1 MNVGEIEYT
10 VAVETQQAI
19 TASDRIGQSLQ
30 GMQGEMEKTDK
41 AADSLNTGLSKLAK
55 GIAAVAVGGL
65 AKNLAQQVQAYN
77 TMAERVKM
85 ATESVEEFDMVQQR
99 LRETA
104 DGTYRSLSEAQEVFI
119 GTSSALKGMGYS
131 TEQALDVVD
140 SLSYAFVTNATSS
153 QRAESALNA
162 LTMATTTGKVTAQQ
176 WITLMAAVPSVVTDI
191 AKATGKTESAIRE
204 LGATG
209 KLAAKDLAEGLRQ
222 SVDANKEAADAMA
235 NDFIDA
241 GVRMNGAI
249 VAILAG
255 LEQQTGA
262 LDALTNGIIGAANV
276 ITDFAQ
282 DAEKMAGFLAVA
294 ETAAASLA
302 AVMTAKVLTSMVASG
317 KAFYASTI
325 AASAKAA
332 ADVKAAQAAT
342 VAAAQDLIKAKAAET
357 AAVGMAHHAQMVQA
371 LAVAEANAT
380 VATKTLTTAIS
391 AQAGVMTMTQRAA
404 SLLSATMATLGGPA
418 GLIMLAGVALWQ
430 FAKYAGEAEREL
442 ANLEEPLDTVI
453 SRMKEMNQLQKDAE
467 VRRWSNSLADAR
479 EEVNAL
485 ALESATM
492 AKKLRNSADEGSVL
506 KEVMAEAARVLGQVA
521 QGGQITSEQLDALG
535 QRISNVAGMSAEAK
549 AALLD
554 KVAALDASYTA
565 GLNAQQ
571 TYLAVA
577 DAAREVAAE
586 TSAAA
591 KSVWELADEMR
602 TGSQSAADYASKMG
616 RALEDAADRTHLG
629 RLMRDIR
636 DNAEAWGTA
645 TKAQLDAAVA
655 SAVAMDAFEKQS
667 RAAKKATG
675 GTKGLTDAQ
684 RAAKKAAEDMARSQ
698 ESNAKAL
705 ENLQEQLYQAG
716 LNARDLALRQAE
728 LTLNEYATDEQRAQ
742 VAALA
747 DELYRLNDAKNR
759 ASKFGDDVG
768 GSIRGSVSPL
778 AGGRFDDGTARYE
791 AERQAEERR
800 YQEQMERLIE
810 AETLKLEVVG
820 GYDLMRE
827 ELYQEHIDRM
837 NQIDEARR
845 DAQLDMWSS
854 GFGQMASDLHAFA
867 DTFFSEN
874 EAMFK
879 VAKAAAI
886 AQTIMDTYKGAQ
898 QAFTAMAGIPYVG
911 PALGIAAAAAA
922 VAGGM
927 ARVASI
933 RSQSMGGARQYG
945 GGVRGDKYYKVNEG
959 GMPEI
964 FRGSDGNQYLMPNQ
978 RGEVVSNKDATAGM
992 GGSSKTMNLT
1002 QNITMRQDN
1011 GNYTNKQVAME
1022 AARMQS
1028 IAEARFG

>member
-55 GIAAVAVGGL
+55 GIAAVAVGAL

-325 AASAKAA
+325 AVQMKTAS
-332 ADVKAAQAAT
+332 DVKAAQAAT
-342 VAAAQDLIKAKAAET
+342 SAAAAELIRAKQVAAAAVGTREYAFAISQVTLAEGKALAATNALT
-357 AAVGMAHHAQMVQA
+357 AAV
-371 LAVAEANAT
+371 
-380 VATKTLTTAIS
+380 S
-391 AQAGVMTMTQRAA
+391 AQAGVMTVTQRAA
-404 SLLSATMATLGGPA
+404 QALSTTYAMLGGPA

-430 FAKYAGEAEREL
+430 FAKYAGDAKREVADLSEPLENVTERMREMNDIQKNAEMQRWANSMQEAKGQIAAFGAEAQVAARSLLLGSNATGELKTELEAIEAEL
-442 ANLEEPLDTVI
+442 MTVRTTGHATSESI
-453 SRMKEMNQLQKDAE
+453 RDLYDR
-467 VRRWSNSLADAR
+467 VD
-479 EEVNAL
+479 AL
-485 ALESATM
+485 AGVSAKAKDRLRDKLAALDESVA
-492 AKKLRNSADEGSVL
+492 
-506 KEVMAEAARVLGQVA
+506 AARRA
-521 QGGQITSEQLDALG
+521 EDAYIG
-535 QRISNVAGMSAEAK
+535 VAK
-549 AALLD
+549 AA
-554 KVAALDASYTA
+554 
-565 GLNAQQ
+565 QE
-571 TYLAVA
+571 VA
-577 DAAREVAAE
+577 D
-586 TSAAA
+586 SADVAA

-602 TGSQSAADYASKMG
+602 TGSQAAADYASKMG

-728 LTLNEYATDEQRAQ
+728 LALNEYATDEQRAQ

-778 AGGRFDDGTARYE
+778 SGGRFDDGTARYE